1 MLMLL
6 KWNVTRDSQSVSSTF
21 YWGIFSF
28 WKFHRNSLYSLWKM
42 KLHYCTLNLFEALI
56 DIHNFVMHSENIY
69 LRTINQLW
77 HHSAGD
83 KKKKY
88 REPMTE
94 NTKQAFIFY
103 KCVIQ
108 DSSTEAVSSVAM
120 GTSGEPGSSSW
131 SQMKQTNNVHS
142 DSSDSDEEVAV
153 STTFTRKIS
162 TNKRLDK
169 SVSRR
174 ISWTYLFLILTHNN
188 ILLTYLLTTQATSN
202 ATTIML
208 LCLLYIW
215 PAWNGMVFQQS

>member
-6 KWNVTRDSQSVSSTF
+6 KWNVTRDSQGVSSTF
-21 YWGIFSF
+21 TLGIFSF
-28 WKFHRNSLYSLWKM
+28 SKFHRNSLYSLWKM

-56 DIHNFVMHSENIY
+56 DIHNFVMHSENTY

-83 KKKKY
+83 KKRKY
-88 REPMTE
+88 WEPMTE

-108 DSSTEAVSSVAM
+108 DSSTEADSSVAM

-188 ILLTYLLTTQATSN
+188 ILLTYLLPKQLA
-202 ATTIML
+202 ML
-208 LCLLYIW
+208 QLSCYYACCIF
-215 PAWNGMVFQQS
+215 AWNGMVFQES